1 MRRLRGTRIR
11 KRLLNK
17 KIRRMGKAGEVH
29 NRCSYRKVEGRAKD
43 YWTVS
48 EMFVQIMAR
57 NHWIYPPFR
66 ANMYLPKGKIMK
78 TEDRT

>member
-1 MRRLRGTRIR
+1 MYEPAEKIAGNAADKRSRSRWGKLWKAEMMHGTRLR

-17 KIRRMGKAGEVH
+17 KIRRMGKTGKVQ

-48 EMFVQIMAR
+48 
-57 NHWIYPPFR
+57 
-66 ANMYLPKGKIMK
+66 
-78 TEDRT
+78 

>member
-1 MRRLRGTRIR
+1 MSQQKKLAGNAADKRSHSRWRKLWNAEMMRGARLR

-48 EMFVQIMAR
+48 
-57 NHWIYPPFR
+57 
-66 ANMYLPKGKIMK
+66 
-78 TEDRT
+78 

>member
-1 MRRLRGTRIR
+1 MSQQKKLAGNASDKRSRSCWRKLWNAEMMRGTRLR

-17 KIRRMGKAGEVH
+17 KIRRMGKDGEVH

-48 EMFVQIMAR
+48 
-57 NHWIYPPFR
+57 
-66 ANMYLPKGKIMK
+66 
-78 TEDRT
+78 